1 MCFTD
6 LLYSRI
12 FFPLASSC
20 LPVILS
26 VNTLDFTVWNTPR
39 YIWSFVLGI
48 VFLKDSLWLD
58 TWKNPNQTTL
68 LDQIQYSQWE
78 KKLTGKIHHINVRVF
93 DCLVP
98 FHRKIGANAT
108 TYIPTCFFKLQ
119 ESFKS
124 HRCFLSEPFPVY
136 GSPSWNLAS
145 RA

>member
-1 MCFTD
+1 MFYRFT
-6 LLYSRI
+6 I
-12 FFPLASSC
+12 FKDFHPPQHQAACQSYC
-20 LPVILS
+20 QWTHWIL
-26 VNTLDFTVWNTPR
+26 VWNTPR

-58 TWKNPNQTTL
+58 PLKKPNQTTL

-78 KKLTGKIHHINVRVF
+78 KKLTGEIHHINVRVF

-108 TYIPTCFFKLQ
+108 TYIPTSFFKLQ

-136 GSPSWNLAS
+136 GNPSWNLVS